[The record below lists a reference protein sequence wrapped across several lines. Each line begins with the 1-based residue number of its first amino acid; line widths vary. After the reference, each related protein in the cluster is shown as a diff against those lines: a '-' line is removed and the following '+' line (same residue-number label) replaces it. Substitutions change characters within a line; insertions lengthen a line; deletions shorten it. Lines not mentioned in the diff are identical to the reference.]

1 MFPYVG
7 PHSIRATSVQWPPC
21 LTEINF
27 TSKDFPIGDFE
38 FEKQQFSGK
47 KEFYTDH
54 GLDCLWNLKNQ
65 LIGKDPDAGKN

>member
-38 FEKQQFSGK
+38 FEKQQFL
-47 KEFYTDH
+47 KEFMSTA
-54 GLDCLWNLKNQ
+54 LCLPPSQ
-65 LIGKDPDAGKN
+65 DGEIQ